1 MNLAQ
6 HVQQA
11 AAWFPDPPAIL
22 FEDRELRKSATGKI
36 LERLLRGR

>member
-6 HVQQA
+6 HVEQA

-22 FEDRELRKSATGKI
+22 FEDRELPKSATGKI
-36 LERLLRGR
+36 LTRVLRGR